1 MSTLNVAIVGHVDH
15 GKSTILGKLLVETN
29 SLPKGK
35 LKQVK
40 DECKRNSKRFEYAFL
55 LDALKD
61 EQSQGITIDFARC
74 FFKYNDRRFM
84 FLDAPGHVEFIKN
97 MITGSSNADVAILVI
112 DANEGIKEN
121 TKRHGYLL
129 SFLNVKD
136 VIILVNKMD
145 LSAYDEAVFNIIK
158 NEYSKFLDSI
168 HIYPI
173 AFVPVSGHEG
183 DNLSIFSQ
191 NMNWYKG
198 PTFLDIL
205 MNFEKKLPKENLP
218 LRFPV
223 QDIYKFT
230 DKNDQRRIIAG
241 TVLSGMIKKNDK
253 LIFYPSKSKASV
265 KTIESFNSSQ
275 ESVSADES
283 TGITLDKPIFLK
295 RGEIAVKENHV
306 PLKIARKIKAKVFW
320 LAKFPFQ
327 KGKKYKLKHCTSSVN
342 FSISDIIS
350 VVDTS
355 TYKQKDSELIEQ
367 NDVAEV
373 IIGLDN
379 EIAFD
384 ISDNI
389 IETSRFVIS
398 HNYIQCGGG
407 LIEEAFDEAITDQQ
421 NKISVFK
428 SNDTIH
434 EKNQKCIVFQDAEKI
449 DNNKLEQDL
458 LDQGFRVFSIYQ
470 NENITS
476 SLQIEKIL
484 ESVQWLLK
492 SGVNVLLFFRS
503 PIKEHLNLFF
513 EYICNNKLVFIGFDK
528 NNDIGCSITLNENST
543 EYIQNYLIKNAI
555 IKHQ

>member
-136 VIILVNKMD
+136 VMILVNKMD
-145 LSAYDEAVFNIIK
+145 LVEYDEAVFDNIK
-158 NEYSKFLDSI
+158 SEYSKFLDSI

-183 DNLSIFSQ
+183 DNLSIMSN

-198 PTFLDIL
+198 LTFLDIL
-205 MNFEKKLPKENLP
+205 MKFEKKLPKENLP

-230 DKNDQRRIIAG
+230 DNNDQRRIIAG
-241 TVLSGMIKKNDK
+241 TVLSGKITNNDK

-265 KTIESFNSSQ
+265 KTIESFNSSK
-275 ESVSADES
+275 ESVSADEA
-283 TGITLDKPIFLK
+283 TGVTLDKPIFLK
-295 RGEIAVKENHV
+295 RGEIAVKENDV
-306 PLKIARKIKAKVFW
+306 PLKIAKKIKAKVFW

-350 VVDTS
+350 IVDTS

-373 IIGLDN
+373 IINLDN
-379 EIAFD
+379 EMAFD

-407 LIEEAFDEAITDQQ
+407 LIEKAFDGATTEKQ
-421 NKISVFK
+421 ISIFK
-428 SNDTIH
+428 SNDDLH
-434 EKNQKCIVFQDAEKI
+434 EKNQKCIIFQESEKI
-449 DNNKLEQDL
+449 NNNELEKSL
-458 LDQGFRVFSIYQ
+458 LKQGFRVFSIYQ
-470 NENITS
+470 NEQIVS
-476 SLQIEKIL
+476 HLQIERLL

-503 PIKEHLNLFF
+503 PIKEHLNLFS
-513 EYICNNKLVFIGFDK
+513 EYISNNKLVFIDFDK
-528 NNDIGCSITLNENST
+528 NNGIDGSVTLSECGT
-543 EYIQNYLIKNAI
+543 EYVQNYLIKNAI
-555 IKHQ
+555 IKH